1 MGPELEEADGC
12 RASAAALRLASSSSP
27 PRYDG
32 SREAGGGV
40 GSVAEIG
47 WGGPG
52 LGGMRG
58 GGGGS
63 VLERDGYAAA
73 AVEGSDDRCGGGDPD
88 LV

>member
-1 MGPELEEADGC
+1 VLGPELTEADGC
-12 RASAAALRLASSSSP
+12 RASAATLRLASSSSP
-27 PRYDG
+27 RYEG

-40 GSVAEIG
+40 GSVAEMG

-63 VLERDGYAAA
+63 VLERDGYAAEEE
-73 AVEGSDDRCGGGDPD
+73 EGSDDRCGGGDPD